1 MICKKEQ
8 ALQLN
13 VGLTKRLLFA
23 LRNNIKLKNIIPKRT
38 IIFGLKSIVVIFFTA
53 MLFACENQ
61 METIREL
68 TMADTIPSEIAK
80 DVHIIYS
87 DSAKIQMILT
97 APLLYQIGGEDPY
110 IEFPNGLKIKTYDKN
125 NKEISELQ
133 AEYGKRFQKSK
144 LMEVERNVI
153 VTNYNSGKKLLTE
166 HLFWDEKKKKIY
178 NNVFVTIIEKDKTI
192 HGDSLK
198 ANQSFEYIKI
208 FNVRGTINVK
218 DDEIN

>member
-1 MICKKEQ
+1 
-8 ALQLN
+8 
-13 VGLTKRLLFA
+13 
-23 LRNNIKLKNIIPKRT
+23 
-38 IIFGLKSIVVIFFTA
+38 
-53 MLFACENQ
+53 

-80 DVHIIYS
+80 DVRIIYS

-125 NKEISELQ
+125 NKKISELQ

-144 LMEVERNVI
+144 LMEVEKNVI

-178 NNVFVTIIEKDKTI
+178 NNVFVTLIEKDKTI
-192 HGDSLK
+192 HGDSIR
-198 ANQSFEYIKI
+198 ADQSFKYIEI

-218 DDEIN
+218 DNEIN

>member
-1 MICKKEQ
+1 
-8 ALQLN
+8 
-13 VGLTKRLLFA
+13 
-23 LRNNIKLKNIIPKRT
+23 
-38 IIFGLKSIVVIFFTA
+38 
-53 MLFACENQ
+53 

>member
-1 MICKKEQ
+1 
-8 ALQLN
+8 
-13 VGLTKRLLFA
+13 
-23 LRNNIKLKNIIPKRT
+23 
-38 IIFGLKSIVVIFFTA
+38 
-53 MLFACENQ
+53 

-80 DVHIIYS
+80 DVRIIYS

-198 ANQSFEYIKI
+198 ANQSFEYIEI